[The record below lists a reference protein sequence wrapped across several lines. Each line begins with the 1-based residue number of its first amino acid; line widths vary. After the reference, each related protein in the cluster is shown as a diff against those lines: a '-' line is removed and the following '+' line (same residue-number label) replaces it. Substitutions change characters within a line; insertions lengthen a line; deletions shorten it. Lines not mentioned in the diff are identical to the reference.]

1 MSMTIQVRS
10 LPLLLLLAGALAA
23 FAAPAKPK
31 FKPAL
36 PPKTQIYRIVT
47 TDYFEENCYLIVGP
61 DRKTIII
68 DPGDELEIV
77 KLDSI
82 FHPTEKIARRI
93 YQFITENKLDV
104 RYIVITHGH
113 LDHLGSLK
121 YLKDRIPG
129 AQIMMHEADVRKP
142 GDPLAGQPKDANII
156 EGGLVKVD
164 RTIDEGPLTLGAMS
178 FQVLFTP
185 GHGVGSICL
194 FTSWNGKPLLISGDT
209 LLHYYKGL
217 SGEYYDTG
225 RWNFRDGTGDMDM
238 LYRMLREKLFM
249 LPDETLVLPGHY
261 DNTTIGLEKQ
271 YSPALEKP
279 ERPIDIPAPKEPIE
293 AIGEEE

>member
-1 MSMTIQVRS
+1 MVPMTSLTRS
-10 LPLLLLLAGALAA
+10 LLLLLILVSGLAALAQQ
-23 FAAPAKPK
+23 AK
-31 FKPAL
+31 FMPAL
-36 PPKTQIYRIVT
+36 PAKTQIFRIVT

-61 DRKTIII
+61 TGKTVII
-68 DPGDELEIV
+68 DPGDELDVV
-77 KLDSI
+77 KLDES
-82 FHPTEKIARRI
+82 FRPTEKIAKRI
-93 YQFITENKLDV
+93 YTLITEKKLDV
-104 RYIVITHGH
+104 QAAIITHGH

-129 AQIMMHEADVRKP
+129 MQIMMHPADIRKP

-156 EGGLVKVD
+156 KGGLVKVD
-164 RTIDEGPLTLGAMS
+164 RPIDEGPLVIGDMS

-209 LLHYYKGL
+209 LLHYYKGV

-225 RWNFRDGTGDMDM
+225 RWNFRDGTGNKDL
-238 LYRMLREKLFM
+238 LYKNIREKLFV

-271 YSPALEKP
+271 YSPALEHP
-279 ERPIDIPAPKEPIE
+279 ERPVDIPDPVKPA
-293 AIGEEE
+293 GNEE